1 MRRFLARLWL
11 PRREREV
18 ALAVVLTIAAV
29 SFMTLAMVR
38 SGTPDRPTQ
47 TAIRKPL

>member
-11 PRREREV
+11 PRRDGEV
-18 ALAVVLTIAAV
+18 ALAVVLTVAAV
-29 SFMTLAMVR
+29 GFMTLAMVR
-38 SGTPDRPTQ
+38 SGTADRPTQ